1 MFLYDDADIL
11 YKLQQTGGL
20 ALLMAS
26 FISQFMW
33 LPGVGVGLRVSL
45 YLLVGWITFQILQY
59 RKSGLVMVGLS
70 LLPVTFLYLCIENDS
85 YSLHGHTAYLLM
97 LLTLWLYLTI
107 TSSRWKLRCIIGITL
122 IPLLYQFAGSV
133 AIVFTVVACMV
144 EFFDKGMKGIYALSY
159 PLMAILTAYILVV
172 TSRVNMHWRLMHTVE
187 IIWPMLR
194 SMAVTSTARSSL

>member
-1 MFLYDDADIL
+1 MRKQIFGILVILIIALLMGLGIYLTQEYRFYNMESNNMFLYDDADIL

-33 LPGVGVGLRVSL
+33 LPGVGVCLMVIL

-97 LLTLWLYLTI
+97 LLTL
-107 TSSRWKLRCIIGITL
+107 
-122 IPLLYQFAGSV
+122 
-133 AIVFTVVACMV
+133 
-144 EFFDKGMKGIYALSY
+144 
-159 PLMAILTAYILVV
+159 
-172 TSRVNMHWRLMHTVE
+172 
-187 IIWPMLR
+187 
-194 SMAVTSTARSSL
+194 